1 LKAFTIFVPVY
12 NEEEIL
18 QNNVAKLAGYADTLG
33 VPYEIIAVSNGSTDG
48 SDQIGCDLQK
58 ENSHFRYFSL
68 PEKGVGRAFKKGIR
82 EAKYD
87 HIIFMD
93 ADLSSDLA
101 FIGRANQLLDQNVM
115 VMGAKFKGLQN
126 RSLFR
131 KLGSAV
137 FYLSVLILM
146 RMNYVDYAPGAKA
159 YQKGFLKEFMSLIDD
174 YTSFVLNLAFI
185 ASLKKRPVKEIPIE
199 CTDLRKSR
207 FNLWK
212 EAGSKY
218 KGLFSLKLKQITKQ
232 I

>member
-1 LKAFTIFVPVY
+1 MKPFTIFVPVY

-18 QNNVAKLAGYADTLG
+18 KKSIKELVRYADTLR
-33 VPYEIIAVSNGSTDG
+33 VSYEIVAVSNGSTDASNQLG
-48 SDQIGCDLQK
+48 SELQK
-58 ENSHFRYFSL
+58 EIPNFRFFSL
-68 PEKGVGRAFKKGIR
+68 PEKGVGRAFKKGIN

-101 FIGRANQLLDQNVM
+101 FIERSNKLLEENVL

-131 KLGSAV
+131 KMGSAV
-137 FYLSVLILM
+137 FYISVLLLM

-159 YQKGFLKEFMSLIDD
+159 YQTGFLKEFISLIDD

-185 ASLKKRPVKEIPIE
+185 ATVKKLPVKEIPIE
-199 CTDLRKSR
+199 CEDRRKSR
-207 FNLWK
+207 FNLWV

-218 KGLFSLKLKQITKQ
+218 KGLFSLKIRHLLGRV
-232 I
+232 